1 VPPAATICSSS
12 TDDLLLTDTDLTRR
26 DLLERGAA
34 GAAFLGAGGP
44 GFLAARRRR
53 RPLYGGTFPLGVAS
67 GVPLAD
73 GATLWTRVDGLE
85 RTGRVELEVAADPQ
99 FYRVLHRERPLVLR
113 VRDFTVKRTV
123 RSKRLRPGETYWY
136 RFESRDGSS
145 QVGRFRTAL
154 PADSAEPVRI
164 GFFSCQKW
172 HQGYYT
178 AHRGLAAEPDID
190 LVVSLGDYIYEEP
203 VQDVTVTE
211 RRDTT
216 GQNKDGDVQTLREYR
231 AKYRLYKSDP
241 DLLAMHLAHPVCA
254 IWDDHEAED
263 DYAGT
268 TEGDALRPRRVPFA
282 ERRRAGYLSF
292 FEYQPIPRL
301 RSDPFRTYGS
311 LRLGGLELL
320 LLDTRQYRDPLACR
334 PLTPCLPANAPGRSI
349 LGGTQRAWLMSAL
362 AASSANWKVIANQ
375 VMMMSLDLAT
385 LGVGINADQWDGY
398 AAERRE
404 LMEHVLARGIK
415 DVTVITGDIHTFFAG
430 TVHTSGRIESP
441 AAATEFV
448 GGAITA
454 AGIQETLGGGDAT
467 ATETTIRASN
477 PHLAYVDARRKGYG
491 VLEATPGELK
501 VTFRSPRTVLAPRS
515 EIDDIA
521 RFRVARG
528 STVVERL

>member
-1 VPPAATICSSS
+1 MVVRDPNMV
-12 TDDLLLTDTDLTRR
+12 DHDLTRR
-26 DLLERGAA
+26 DVLERGAV

-44 GFLAARRRR
+44 VFVVARRRR
-53 RPLYGGTFPLGVAS
+53 RPLRGGTFSLGVAS
-67 GVPLAD
+67 GVPLLD

-85 RTGRVELEVAADPQ
+85 RTGRVELEVAADPE
-99 FYRVLHRERPLVLR
+99 FRRVLHRERPLVHR
-113 VRDFTVKRTV
+113 VRDYTVKRTV
-123 RSKRLRPGETYWY
+123 RSRRLRPGEYYWY

-172 HQGYYT
+172 HQGYFT
-178 AHRGLAAEPDID
+178 GHLGLAAEPDLD

-203 VQDVTVTE
+203 ALDVKVPE
-211 RRDTT
+211 RRDTVGAT
-216 GQNKDGDVQTLREYR
+216 KDGDVQTLREYR
-231 AKYRLYKSDP
+231 DKYRLYKSDP
-241 DLLAMHLAHPVCA
+241 DLIAMHLAHPVCA

-263 DYAGT
+263 DYAGA

-292 FEYQPIPRL
+292 FEYLPVPRL

-311 LRLGGLELL
+311 LRLGGVELL
-320 LLDTRQYRDPLACR
+320 LLDTRQYRDALACR
-334 PLTPCLPANAPGRSI
+334 PLEPCVEGNAPGRSI

-362 AASSANWKVIANQ
+362 AGSTATWKVIANQ

-385 LGVGINADQWDGY
+385 LGIGINADQWDGY

-404 LMEHVLARGIK
+404 LLEHVVARGIK

-430 TVHTSGRIESP
+430 AVHTSGRIESP

-454 AGIQETLGGGDAT
+454 AGIQETLGGGDPT

-477 PHLAYVDARRKGYG
+477 LHLAYVDAERKGYG
-491 VLEATPGELK
+491 VLEASPRELK
-501 VTFRSPRTVLAPRS
+501 VTFRSPRTVVAPRS
-515 EIDDIA
+515 EVDDLA
-521 RFRVARG
+521 SFRVARG
-528 STVVERL
+528 STVVERLS